1 LDVNFHLFFTE
12 FQEKGTEELDCE
24 EERTQFLQRVL
35 LDYLAVNGQSD
46 QALTYARHFY
56 LAQWYWDAD
65 AEKRRPSN
73 GGKLSPSKLLSRKK
87 KTRKKRRGESLC
99 TLWIWKSWMIIMLDQ
114 FRCLGWALKQP
125 LHRIH
130 LPVYYAFPSIP
141 FHRYSCT
148 SYEVHYLA

>member
-1 LDVNFHLFFTE
+1 MHVCECEFLSFCISE
-12 FQEKGTEELDCE
+12 FQDRETEELDYE

-35 LDYLAVNGQSD
+35 LDYLAVTGQSD

-87 KTRKKRRGESLC
+87 KIRKKRKGE
-99 TLWIWKSWMIIMLDQ
+99 
-114 FRCLGWALKQP
+114 ALF
-125 LHRIH
+125 
-130 LPVYYAFPSIP
+130 V
-141 FHRYSCT
+141 T
-148 SYEVHYLA
+148 